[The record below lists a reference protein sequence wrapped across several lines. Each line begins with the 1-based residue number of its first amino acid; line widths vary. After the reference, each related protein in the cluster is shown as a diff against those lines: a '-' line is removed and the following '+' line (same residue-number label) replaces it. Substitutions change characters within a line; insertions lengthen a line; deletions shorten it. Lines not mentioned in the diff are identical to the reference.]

1 MQGWVSVSA
10 LGALGFV
17 LGYFYTRT
25 MRLAVKLPEFYV
37 TKEEC
42 KSGRGL
48 CRHYL
53 GRERDELL
61 ERIDRI
67 ETKLDRLIERVLSW
81 NQQDG

>member
-1 MQGWVSVSA
+1 MQGWVTVSL

-25 MRLAVKLPEFYV
+25 MRLSVKLPELYV

-42 KSGRGL
+42 KGDREL
-48 CRHYL
+48 CRHFL

-67 ETKLDRLIERVLSW
+67 EFKLDRLIERILA
-81 NQQDG
+81 